1 MDAWVL
7 WLVAAVVL
15 AVAEVVNTSFYLFPF
30 SIGAGGAA
38 LVALAGAG
46 TPIAIVVFAVLT
58 ALSFG
63 IVRPIARRHL
73 STPPQIR
80 TGTAALIGRSAIV
93 LERIANDEGVGCV
106 RIDGEVWTAR
116 SYDQDVVIEP
126 GARVN
131 VMEIRG
137 ATALVAED

>member
-1 MDAWVL
+1 MDAWVI
-7 WLVAAVVL
+7 WLIAAVVL
-15 AVAEVVNTSFYLFPF
+15 AVAEVLNLSFFLFPF
-30 SIGAGGAA
+30 AIGAAA
-38 LVALAGAG
+38 AAVVELVGLGSPVAL
-46 TPIAIVVFAVLT
+46 VVFAVVT

-80 TGTAALIGRSAIV
+80 TGTAALIGRQAIV

-106 RIDGEVWTAR
+106 RLDGEVWSAR
-116 SYDQDVVIEP
+116 SWDDEKTFEP
-126 GARVN
+126 GTRVH

-137 ATALVAED
+137 ATAVVAEE